1 MTNYPNSQDN
11 NITLPGVSGITQ
23 EDIAINALREATF
36 AIEKELGIVP
46 SGIYTDVRARLD
58 ILEARIGFSIPSDV
72 TNDGYIVSPLLL
84 WNTIQDVTLSISD
97 GYGAPT
103 ENRINGS
110 LYMRADGYANND
122 FYIRRDGYWVPIQ
135 TEAFIA
141 AGDLMGNHLSQTVI
155 GLYGKPLNPTMATV
169 GATQDGYHL
178 TWNNA
183 DGYWEAQTGFIAASD
198 LAADSPFF
206 GRVGQ
211 RVVRL
216 QNRTLSSAAPGGT
229 TASNGDALVW
239 NPIDVQW
246 QPQVRAVIFDGY
258 TTRTNLRSNRTLQ
271 SPIDNT
277 KTGIV
282 NFGSSS
288 VVVVGSGTLENYSAI
303 LSGDKNTAS
312 AMFNLVAGGESN
324 ITSTSAYAAVLNGLQ
339 NSATGQ
345 YATVLNGNLNIAS
358 ALQAFV
364 ADGYSNVASGAR
376 SFVINGGSNN
386 TGATFSHI
394 LNGIS
399 NVVTAGA
406 THSYVGGGSS
416 NTIHL
421 AGIYSVILG
430 GSGNQVSASNVL
442 MGPATD
448 GYSQSNYTIIGTG
461 PSHTIGTSSTFSTI
475 LNGTTN
481 AIADTSASGLIGTG
495 NNHTISGSNSIILNG
510 NTNSITGNTSSV
522 LNGNSNV
529 ITANFS
535 IIGSGNNNT
544 ISGGISYGVILD
556 GYNNTVS
563 GIGSFIG
570 DGYNNTVSGLYSSI
584 LNGNFNSVAGR
595 NSTVINGAN
604 NSMDATSNENVILL
618 GNANT
623 YVNSSNAIVIGT
635 SNTLTNVNNHFVLG
649 ASNNSQST
657 FSFIN
662 GSFNTLTSGTS
673 FNRIFGSNNVLTSNT
688 TANFISGSNN
698 NIDGYGNSNILGS
711 NNAMNADSSTI
722 LGLYGKSRLHG
733 QVVHSNDRFTVGK
746 VGEVQYSRVIL
757 DGYSLSG
764 AAIPLQLKAGLSGVG
779 TNMTFLDGYSYD
791 MQIRVLVVNTL
802 PIGPNPVVPARFVI
816 DVLAHQE
823 GGVLILDNVTQTLS
837 SPNTSDDPTG
847 ATRSVGWTVS
857 VTASADQ
864 LLVTVDPELDATNYV
879 RPTGTPS
886 NRRAVA
892 TVEMREM
899 TRL

>member
-1 MTNYPNSQDN
+1 MTNYPTSQDN
-11 NITLPGVSGITQ
+11 NITLPGVSGISQ
-23 EDIAINALREATF
+23 EDIAIEALRSATF

-46 SGIYTDVRARLD
+46 SGVYSDVRARLD
-58 ILEARIGFSIPSDV
+58 ILESRINFGVSPSIP
-72 TNDGYIVSPLLL
+72 NDGYVKSPLYI
-84 WNTIQDVTLSISD
+84 WNKPLDITLSISD

-135 TEAFIA
+135 TEPFIA

-155 GLYGKPLNPTMATV
+155 GLYGKPLKPTMATV

-178 TWNNA
+178 TWNNT

-198 LAADSPFF
+198 LAPDSPFF
-206 GRVGQ
+206 GRIGQ

-216 QNRTLSSAAPGGT
+216 QNRALSGVAPGGT

-258 TTRTNLRSNRTLQ
+258 TTRTNLRSNKTLQ

-277 KTGIV
+277 KVGIV

-288 VVVVGSGTLENYSAI
+288 VVVVGSGTLADYSAI

-312 AMFNLVAGGESN
+312 FNFNLVTGGESN
-324 ITSTSAYAAVLNGLQ
+324 ITSTGAYATVINGLQ

-345 YATVLNGNLNIAS
+345 YSAVFNGNLNIAS
-358 ALQAFV
+358 ALQSFV
-364 ADGYSNVASGAR
+364 LDGYSNTASGAR
-376 SFVINGGSNN
+376 SFVLNGGNN
-386 TGATFSHI
+386 SVGATFSSI
-394 LNGIS
+394 GGGIS
-399 NVVTAGA
+399 NVINAGA
-406 THSYVGGGSS
+406 THSRITGGSL

-421 AGIYSVILG
+421 AGIYSIILG
-430 GSGNQVSASNVL
+430 GSGNQISASNVL

-461 PSHTIGTSSTFSTI
+461 PNHTIGTSSTFSTI
-475 LNGTTN
+475 INGTTN
-481 AIADTSASGLIGTG
+481 AIANSSLSSLIGSG
-495 NNHTISGSNSIILNG
+495 NNHTIDGSNSVILDG
-510 NTNSITGNTSSV
+510 NTNSITGNTSTV
-522 LNGNSNV
+522 LNGNSNI

-604 NSMDATSNENVILL
+604 NSMDATSNENVVLL
-618 GNANT
+618 GNSNT

-635 SNTLTNVNNHFVLG
+635 SNTLTNVNNHFILG
-649 ASNNSQST
+649 ALNNSQST

-662 GSFNTLTSGTS
+662 GSLNTLAAGTS

-698 NIDGYGNSNILGS
+698 SIDGYGNSNILGS
-711 NNAMNADSSTI
+711 NNLMNADSSTI

-733 QVVHSNDRFTVGK
+733 QVVHSNDRFTVGRI
-746 VGEVQYSRVIL
+746 GEVQYSRVIL

-791 MQIRVLVVNTL
+791 MQIRVMIVNTA

-823 GGVLILDNVTQTLS
+823 GGVLVLDNVNETLS
-837 SPNTSDDPTG
+837 TPQSSGTPWTIV
-847 ATRSVGWTVS
+847 VGS
-857 VTASADQ
+857 LGDQ
-864 LLVTVDPELDATNYV
+864 LTVTVNTEAGPPYV
-879 RPTGTPS
+879 QPQNTPS
-886 NRRAVA
+886 DRRAMA
-892 TVEMREM
+892 TVEMREIS
-899 TRL
+899 RI

>member
-1 MTNYPNSQDN
+1 MTNYPTSQDN
-11 NITLPGVSGITQ
+11 NITLPGVSGISQ
-23 EDIAINALREATF
+23 EDIAIEAIREAIF
-36 AIEKELGIVP
+36 AIELELGIVP
-46 SGIYTDVRARLD
+46 SGVYSDVRARLD
-58 ILEARIGFSIPSDV
+58 ILESRINFGVSPSIP
-72 TNDGYIVSPLLL
+72 NDGYVKSPLYI
-84 WNTIQDVTLSISD
+84 WNVPSNITLSISD

-103 ENRINGS
+103 ENRVNGS

-141 AGDLMGNHLSQTVI
+141 AGDLMGNHLNQTVI
-155 GLYGKPLNPTMATV
+155 GLYGKPLKPTMATV

-198 LAADSPFF
+198 LAPDSPFF
-206 GRVGQ
+206 GRIGQ

-216 QNRTLSSAAPGGT
+216 QNRALSGVAPGGT

-271 SPIDNT
+271 SPVDT
-277 KTGIV
+277 SKVGIV
-282 NFGSSS
+282 NFGNSS

-312 AMFNLVAGGESN
+312 SIFSLVAGGESN
-324 ITSTSAYAAVLNGLQ
+324 IASTSAYASVLNGLQ

-345 YATVLNGNLNIAS
+345 YSTVLNGNLNVAS
-358 ALQAFV
+358 ALQSFI
-364 ADGYSNVASGAR
+364 ADGYSNAASGAR
-376 SFVINGGSNN
+376 SFVINGGNN
-386 TGATFSHI
+386 STGATFSHI

-399 NVVTAGA
+399 NVVTSGA
-406 THSYVGGGSS
+406 THAYVGAGSS

-430 GSGNQVSASNVL
+430 GSGNQISASNV
-442 MGPATD
+442 MIGPATD

-461 PSHTIGTSSTFSTI
+461 PSHTIGTAAIFSTI

-481 AIADTSASGLIGTG
+481 AIANSSTSALIGTG
-495 NNHTISGSNSIILNG
+495 NNHTINGSNSVILNG
-510 NTNSITGNTSSV
+510 NTNSITGNSSSISS
-522 LNGNSNV
+522 GNSNI

-535 IIGSGNNNT
+535 VIGSGNNNT
-544 ISGGISYGVILD
+544 VSGGISYGVILD

-563 GIGSFIG
+563 GIGSFIA

-584 LNGNFNSVAGR
+584 INGNFNSVAGR

-604 NSMDATSNENVILL
+604 NSIDSTSNENVILL
-618 GNANT
+618 GNSNT

-649 ASNNSQST
+649 ALNNSQST

-662 GSFNTLTSGTS
+662 GSLNTLASGTS
-673 FNRIFGSNNVLTSNT
+673 FNRIFGSSNSLINNT
-688 TANFISGSNN
+688 TANFVSGSSNT
-698 NIDGYGNSNILGS
+698 IDGYGNSNILGS
-711 NNAMNADSSTI
+711 NNLMNADSSTI

-733 QVVHSNDRFTVGK
+733 QFVHSNDRFTVGST
-746 VGEVQYSRVIL
+746 GDVQYSRVIL

-764 AAIPLQLKAGLSGVG
+764 ASIPLQLKAGLTGVG
-779 TNMTFLDGYSYD
+779 TNMTFQNGFSYD
-791 MQIRVLVVNTL
+791 MQIRVMVVNTS
-802 PIGPNPVVPARFVI
+802 PIGPNPVVPARFVF

-823 GGVLILDNVTQTLS
+823 SGVLVIDNINETVST
-837 SPNTSDDPTG
+837 PNTSDDPTG
-847 ATRSVGWTVS
+847 ATRTKGWSVS
-857 VTASADQ
+857 INSSADQ
-864 LLVTVDPELDATNYV
+864 LLITVDPELDATNYV
-879 RPTGTPS
+879 RPSGTPS

-892 TVEMREM
+892 TVEMREI